1 MNSIL
6 QLLHENENWPNK
18 IRKEHFGIVAVGL
31 NSKHDIGMLIAND
44 LRSIVVAVYAIFEY
58 LHCSAHRDMLRT
70 EYETSLMSFEYTFCN
85 LLILSSVFFF
95 FFFISSWNMKFINR
109 NLLNFYNA

>member
-1 MNSIL
+1 M
-6 QLLHENENWPNK
+6 
-18 IRKEHFGIVAVGL
+18 AVGL

-44 LRSIVVAVYAIFEY
+44 LRYIVAVYAIFEY

-85 LLILSSVFFF
+85 LLILSSSSSFYFFVEYE
-95 FFFISSWNMKFINR
+95 IHQ
-109 NLLNFYNA
+109 